1 MFEEWNVIRVIWELK
16 VGMGASNWVQNKNEI
31 VKNEMDVKYSSINL
45 KLQKKWNEFNT
56 VIWTQNA

>member
-45 KLQKKWNEFNT
+45 KLKKMKW
-56 VIWTQNA
+56 V